1 MWPGPYGDGG
11 SAKYLISSLD
21 QSLKRLGL
29 DYVDIFYH
37 HRMDK
42 ETPLEET
49 MYALRRITDSGK
61 ALYVGLSNYD
71 GTTLERANELLQSMN
86 VPFIINQNSYN
97 LFNRRIER
105 NGLKDTSYRLGKG
118 IIAFSPLAQ
127 GMLTS
132 RYLNGIPDSSRAAS
146 KSPFLKPSDLT
157 DERIDVIRKLA
168 KHAAERGEALS
179 QMALKWVLKD
189 DKVTSVLVGAS
200 SKEQILEN
208 IGAVEGNLFTLP
220 ELRELEEIV
229 SPVIYD

>member
-1 MWPGPYGDGG
+1 
-11 SAKYLISSLD
+11 
-21 QSLKRLGL
+21 
-29 DYVDIFYH
+29 
-37 HRMDK
+37 
-42 ETPLEET
+42 
-49 MYALRRITDSGK
+49 
-61 ALYVGLSNYD
+61 
-71 GTTLERANELLQSMN
+71 
-86 VPFIINQNSYN
+86 
-97 LFNRRIER
+97 
-105 NGLKDTSYRLGKG
+105 
-118 IIAFSPLAQ
+118 
-127 GMLTS
+127 MLTS